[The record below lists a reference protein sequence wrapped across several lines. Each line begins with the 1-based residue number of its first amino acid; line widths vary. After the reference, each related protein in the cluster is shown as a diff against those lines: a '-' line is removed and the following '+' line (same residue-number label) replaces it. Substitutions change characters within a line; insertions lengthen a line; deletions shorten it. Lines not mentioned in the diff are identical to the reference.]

1 MTPVF
6 VGVAVILAATVAA
19 AALIRH
25 AVTRTYTRDGIAAL
39 EAYANHPAVQ
49 R

>member
-19 AALIRH
+19 AALIR
-25 AVTRTYTRDGIAAL
+25 RTYRRRGIAAL
-39 EAYANHPAVQ
+39 EAYANHPASSAP
-49 R
+49 